1 MSPSN
6 FTFRCV
12 SLAKMAYLSC
22 NDNPHVG
29 ILATYLR
36 MTDAEESSGGRHGED
51 PGFQQ

>member
-6 FTFRCV
+6 FPFRFV

-22 NDNPHVG
+22 NHHSHVG
-29 ILATYLR
+29 ILATYLK
-36 MTDAEESSGGRHGED
+36 MTDAGESNGGGQD